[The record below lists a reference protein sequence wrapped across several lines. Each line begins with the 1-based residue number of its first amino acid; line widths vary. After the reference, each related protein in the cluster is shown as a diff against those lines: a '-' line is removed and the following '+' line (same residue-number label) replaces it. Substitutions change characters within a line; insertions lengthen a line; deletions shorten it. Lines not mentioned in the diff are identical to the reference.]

1 MEDRL
6 WQKAMQECNEVLLLG
21 DQMAGDNEVSNG
33 NCEGEGRDQAQES
46 KDVNPLGGSVLGDKR
61 LAD

>member
-1 MEDRL
+1 M
-6 WQKAMQECNEVLLLG
+6 KECNEVLLLG
-21 DQMAGDNEVSNG
+21 DQRAGDNEVSNG
-33 NCEGEGRDQAQES
+33 NCEVEGRDQAQES